1 MKIEICGTRKKCVE
15 ESETEVERCLR
26 WEKIK
31 KCGEMK
37 AEMFFS
43 YSPFLPFLFDTVNL
57 KPGDINEREIKV
69 VGRYKGKMKVEDETK
84 EEEEK
89 KEWNLICS
97 IRVQDQEKITTS
109 LGSFDTIKVERTC
122 KPKEES
128 TIIDEES
135 VIWYLARGIG
145 LIKASY
151 IGNADSFD
159 PMGNLEQKL
168 FETNLINR

>member
-1 MKIEICGTRKKCVE
+1 
-15 ESETEVERCLR
+15 
-26 WEKIK
+26 
-31 KCGEMK
+31 MK

-69 VGRYKGKMKVEDETK
+69 VARSKTKMEVEGETK
-84 EEEEK
+84 EEEEEK
-89 KEWNLICS
+89 KEENLICS